1 MSETA
6 KTPAKKTTSG
16 QVSQVSPFTR
26 FVETIRGEAELT
38 ETFDNGS
45 EIMADVI
52 NRVLMAETLEDA
64 FAAQDAGLQNG
75 KDYIDV
81 EITINDFTVRTS
93 DSKYRKDGDLGVY
106 VRVDAVRL
114 ENGETVQFFTGAPNV
129 VVMLWQARKLDKLPL
144 DCIIKSKET
153 ANGELLT
160 LKPLPK
166 RVIR

>member
-1 MSETA
+1 MTENA
-6 KTPAKKTTSG
+6 KTPAKSAPKG
-16 QVSQVSPFTR
+16 QVQQSTPFSR
-26 FVETIRGEAELT
+26 FVEMIRGEAELT

-52 NRVLMAETLEDA
+52 NRVLSAETLEDA

-75 KDYIDV
+75 KDYVDV
-81 EITINDFTVRTS
+81 ELNVTDFSVRTS

-106 VRVDAVRL
+106 VRVDATRL
-114 ENGETVQFFTGAPNV
+114 DTGETVQFFTGAPNV

-144 DCIIKSKET
+144 ECVVKSKET

-160 LKPLPK
+160 LKPLSK
-166 RVIR
+166 RVVK

>member
-1 MSETA
+1 MTENA
-6 KTPAKKTTSG
+6 KTPAKAPKTG
-16 QVSQVSPFTR
+16 QVQQASPFSR
-26 FVETIRGEAELT
+26 FVEMIRGEAELT

-52 NRVLMAETLEDA
+52 NRVLAAETLEDA

-75 KDYIDV
+75 KDYVDV
-81 EITINDFTVRTS
+81 ELTVNDFSVRTS

-114 ENGETVQFFTGAPNV
+114 DTGESVQFFTGAANI

-144 DCIIKSKET
+144 DCMIKGKET

-166 RVIR
+166 RVVR

>member
-1 MSETA
+1 MTENA
-6 KTPAKKTTSG
+6 KTPAKAPKTG
-16 QVSQVSPFTR
+16 QVQQASPFSR
-26 FVETIRGEAELT
+26 FVEMIRGEAELT

-52 NRVLMAETLEDA
+52 NRVLSAETLEDA

-75 KDYIDV
+75 KDYVDV
-81 EITINDFTVRTS
+81 ELTVNEFSVRTS

-114 ENGETVQFFTGAPNV
+114 DTGETVQFFTGAPNV

-144 DCIIKSKET
+144 DCVVKSKET

-160 LKPLPK
+160 LKPLAK
-166 RVIR
+166 RVVR